1 MIVLEQTTKAIT
13 YRLGGDL
20 DAQAYLDLYRASTLG
35 ERRPIHDEPR
45 MLEMLRQSNL
55 VITAWDGE
63 LLVGISRNISDF
75 AWTTYCC
82 DLAVRRSHQRQGIGV
97 ELLRRTRDAA
107 PQAKLLLLSAPAALG
122 YYPHI
127 GFTRLD
133 NAFLLAPGDPLDE
146 RTSR

>member
-1 MIVLEQTTKAIT
+1 MIVLEQIV
-13 YRLGGDL
+13 YRIGNEIE
-20 DAQAYLDLYRASTLG
+20 AETYLDLYRASTLA
-35 ERRPIHDEPR
+35 ERRPIDDRPR

-55 VITAWDGE
+55 VVTAWDGE
-63 LLVGISRNISDF
+63 LLVGISRNITDF

-97 ELLRRTRDAA
+97 ELLCRTRDAA
-107 PQAKLLLLSAPAALG
+107 PQALLLLRAAPAAMG

-127 GFTRLD
+127 GFTLMD
-133 NAFLLAPGDPLDE
+133 NGYLLAPGQPLDE